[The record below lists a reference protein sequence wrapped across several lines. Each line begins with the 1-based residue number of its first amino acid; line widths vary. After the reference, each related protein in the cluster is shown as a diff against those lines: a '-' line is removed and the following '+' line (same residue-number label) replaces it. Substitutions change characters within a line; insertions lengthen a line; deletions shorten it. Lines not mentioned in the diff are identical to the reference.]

1 MCCAV
6 LSCFN
11 HVWVFATLWTVAR
24 QAPLSM
30 GFSRQ
35 EYWSGLPCPPPGDLP
50 NPGIQPVTPA
60 GRFFTAEPPGKP
72 ITWIYHSLFCIHQL
86 MSVWVAPSLAI
97 MHKCCY
103 EHLCA
108 SFCMFL
114 YVCITLR
121 CIARSKIDLSYGK
134 FSKVLQ
140 HFTFPFTSLLAMYEC
155 CSFYIWVNTCYLSI
169 YLAIC
174 LPSFL
179 PFCYSHCSRC
189 ELVSYCGFDLHFLLD

>member
-1 MCCAV
+1 
-6 LSCFN
+6 
-11 HVWVFATLWTVAR
+11 
-24 QAPLSM
+24 
-30 GFSRQ
+30 
-35 EYWSGLPCPPPGDLP
+35 
-50 NPGIQPVTPA
+50 
-60 GRFFTAEPPGKP
+60 
-72 ITWIYHSLFCIHQL
+72 

-140 HFTFPFTSLLAMYEC
+140 HFTFPSAVYKGSNFSTSSPIINIFLFFLDCYYPNGYEVI
-155 CSFYIWVNTCYLSI
+155 FVVVL
-169 YLAIC
+169 
-174 LPSFL
+174 
-179 PFCYSHCSRC
+179 
-189 ELVSYCGFDLHFLLD
+189 GLHFHYG

>member
-1 MCCAV
+1 MLCCAKLFQSC
-6 LSCFN
+6 LSLCN
-11 HVWVFATLWTVAR
+11 
-24 QAPLSM
+24 PLDCS
-30 GFSRQ
+30 
-35 EYWSGLPCPPPGDLP
+35 PPGSSVH
-50 NPGIQPVTPA
+50 GILQARILEWITMPSSRRSSKPRDQTRDSCSSCTA

-86 MSVWVAPSLAI
+86 MNVWVAPSLAI

-121 CIARSKIDLSYGK
+121 CKARSKIALSYGK

-140 HFTFPFTSLLAMYEC
+140 HFTFPSAVYKGSNFSTSSPIINIFLFFLDCYYPNGYEVI
-155 CSFYIWVNTCYLSI
+155 FVVVL
-169 YLAIC
+169 
-174 LPSFL
+174 
-179 PFCYSHCSRC
+179 
-189 ELVSYCGFDLHFLLD
+189 GLHFPYGRGC